1 MYNLLKGTWAL
12 FFGVGMM
19 MLANGLQGSLIG
31 IRASL
36 EGYSASAAGII
47 LTGYYAGFLLGALYI
62 PQRIKNVG
70 HVRTFAAL
78 ASIASISILIQSLHV
93 SFLGWFL
100 MRFISGICFV
110 GLYTVA
116 ESWVNDLTDNE
127 HRGQALSVYMIV
139 SMAGSAFGQLF
150 LNIANPETATLFMI
164 VSILISISLV
174 PILIVVSK
182 QPDFSVAKFFT
193 IKELYKASPL
203 GVVAAIMTGLAHG
216 TLWGIGSIYGLKNGL
231 SIEQV
236 SIFMF
241 TFVIGGA
248 INQYLVGYLSDKY
261 DRRTIIVIVT
271 FLASIFAVLA
281 VLIGGSFIA
290 LIIITFI
297 FGGLTVP
304 LYALAIAHTN
314 DFLEKDEMV
323 AASAGIQLAGG
334 VGLTIGPIIGGL
346 SLDLIGASGFWI
358 FLFLI
363 HALLGVFGLFRMQI
377 REAVPLE
384 EQGSTVLVSSRTTAT
399 LMELYPDAEE
409 SIDPV
414 E

>member
-36 EGYSASAAGII
+36 EGYSASASGII

-78 ASIASISILIQSLHV
+78 ASIASISILIHSLHV

-248 INQYLVGYLSDKY
+248 INQYLIGYLSDKY
-261 DRRTIIVIVT
+261 DRRTIIVIVA

-314 DFLEKDEMV
+314 DFLAKDEMV

>member
-78 ASIASISILIQSLHV
+78 ASIASISILIHSLHI
-93 SFLGWFL
+93 SFLGWFI
-100 MRFISGICFV
+100 MRFISGMCFV

-116 ESWVNDLTDNE
+116 ESWVNDLSDNE

-150 LNIANPETATLFMI
+150 LNIADPETATLFMI
-164 VSILISISLV
+164 VSVLISISLV

-193 IKELYKASPL
+193 VKELYKASPL
-203 GVVAAIMTGLAHG
+203 GVVTSIMTGLAHG

-261 DRRTIIVIVT
+261 DRRTIIVIVA
-271 FLASIFAVLA
+271 FLASIFSVLA
-281 VLIGGSFIA
+281 VLIGSSFIA
-290 LIIITFI
+290 LIIMTFI

-304 LYALAIAHTN
+304 LYPLAIAHTN
-314 DFLEKDEMV
+314 DFLEKGEMV
-323 AASAGIQLAGG
+323 AASAGIQLAAGI
-334 VGLTIGPIIGGL
+334 GLTIGPIIGGL
-346 SLDLIGASGFWI
+346 SIDFIGASGFWI
-358 FLFLI
+358 YLFLI

-384 EQGSTVLVSSRTTAT
+384 EQGSTVLVSRRTTAT

>member
-36 EGYSASAAGII
+36 EGYSASASGII

-127 HRGQALSVYMIV
+127 HRGQALSIYMIV

-164 VSILISISLV
+164 VSILISVSLV

-261 DRRTIIVIVT
+261 DRRTIIVIVA

-314 DFLEKDEMV
+314 DFLAKDEMV

-409 SIDPV
+409 SIDSV

>member
-36 EGYSASAAGII
+36 EGYSASASGII

-78 ASIASISILIQSLHV
+78 ASIASISILIHSLHV

-116 ESWVNDLTDNE
+116 ESWVNDLSDNE

-164 VSILISISLV
+164 VSILISVSLV

-248 INQYLVGYLSDKY
+248 INQYLVGYHSDKY

-363 HALLGVFGLFRMQI
+363 HALLGVFGLLRMQI

>member
-36 EGYSASAAGII
+36 EGYSASASGII

-261 DRRTIIVIVT
+261 DRRTIIVIVA

>member
-36 EGYSASAAGII
+36 EGYSASASGII

-164 VSILISISLV
+164 VSILISVSLV

-314 DFLEKDEMV
+314 DFLDKDEMV

>member
-78 ASIASISILIQSLHV
+78 ASIASISILIHSLHI
-93 SFLGWFL
+93 SFLGWFI
-100 MRFISGICFV
+100 MRFISGMCFV

-116 ESWVNDLTDNE
+116 ESWVNDLSDNE

-150 LNIANPETATLFMI
+150 LNIADPETATLFMI
-164 VSILISISLV
+164 VSVLISISLV

-193 IKELYKASPL
+193 LKELYKASPL
-203 GVVAAIMTGLAHG
+203 GVVTSIMTGLAHG

-261 DRRTIIVIVT
+261 DRRTIIVIVA
-271 FLASIFAVLA
+271 FLASIFSVLA
-281 VLIGGSFIA
+281 VLIGSSFIA

-323 AASAGIQLAGG
+323 AASAGIQLAAGI
-334 VGLTIGPIIGGL
+334 GLTIGPIIGGL
-346 SLDLIGASGFWI
+346 SIDFIGASGFWI
-358 FLFLI
+358 YLFLI
-363 HALLGVFGLFRMQI
+363 HALLGVFGLFRMQV
-377 REAVPLE
+377 REAVPLN

-399 LMELYPDAEE
+399 MMELYPDAEE

>member
-62 PQRIKNVG
+62 PKRIKNVG

-78 ASIASISILIQSLHV
+78 ASIASISILIHSLHI
-93 SFLGWFL
+93 SFLGWFI
-100 MRFISGICFV
+100 MRFISGMCFV

-116 ESWVNDLTDNE
+116 ESWVNDLSDNE

-150 LNIANPETATLFMI
+150 LNVADPETATLFMI
-164 VSILISISLV
+164 VSVLISISLV

-193 IKELYKASPL
+193 VKELYKASPL
-203 GVVAAIMTGLAHG
+203 GVVTSIMTGLAHG

-261 DRRTIIVIVT
+261 DRRTIIVIVA
-271 FLASIFAVLA
+271 FLASIFSVLA
-281 VLIGGSFIA
+281 VLIGSSFIA

-323 AASAGIQLAGG
+323 AASAGIQLAAGI
-334 VGLTIGPIIGGL
+334 GLTIGPIIGGL
-346 SLDLIGASGFWI
+346 SIDFIGASGFWI
-358 FLFLI
+358 YLFLI
-363 HALLGVFGLFRMQI
+363 HALLGVFGLFRMQV
-377 REAVPLE
+377 REAVPLN

-399 LMELYPDAEE
+399 MMELYPDAEE

>member
-78 ASIASISILIQSLHV
+78 ASIASISILIHSLHI
-93 SFLGWFL
+93 SFLGWFI
-100 MRFISGICFV
+100 MRFISGMCFV

-116 ESWVNDLTDNE
+116 ESWVNDLSDNE

-150 LNIANPETATLFMI
+150 LNIADPETATLFMI
-164 VSILISISLV
+164 VSVLISISLV

-193 IKELYKASPL
+193 VKELYKASPL
-203 GVVAAIMTGLAHG
+203 GVVTSIMTGLAHG

-261 DRRTIIVIVT
+261 DRRTIIVIVA
-271 FLASIFAVLA
+271 FLASIFSVLA
-281 VLIGGSFIA
+281 VLIGSSFIA

-323 AASAGIQLAGG
+323 AASAGIQLAAGI
-334 VGLTIGPIIGGL
+334 GLTIGP
-346 SLDLIGASGFWI
+346 
-358 FLFLI
+358 
-363 HALLGVFGLFRMQI
+363 
-377 REAVPLE
+377 
-384 EQGSTVLVSSRTTAT
+384 VSYTHLT
-399 LMELYPDAEE
+399 LPTILR
-409 SIDPV
+409 V
-414 E
+414 

>member
-78 ASIASISILIQSLHV
+78 ASIASISILVHSLHI
-93 SFLGWFL
+93 SFLGWFI
-100 MRFISGICFV
+100 MRFISGMCFV

-116 ESWVNDLTDNE
+116 ESWVNDLSDNE

-150 LNIANPETATLFMI
+150 LNIADPETATLFMI
-164 VSILISISLV
+164 VSVLISISLV

-193 IKELYKASPL
+193 VKELYKASPL
-203 GVVAAIMTGLAHG
+203 GVVTSIMTGLAHG

-261 DRRTIIVIVT
+261 DRRTIIVIVA
-271 FLASIFAVLA
+271 FLASIFSVLA
-281 VLIGGSFIA
+281 VLIGSSFIA

-323 AASAGIQLAGG
+323 AASAGIQLAAGI
-334 VGLTIGPIIGGL
+334 GLTIGPIIGGL
-346 SLDLIGASGFWI
+346 SIDFIGASGFWI

-377 REAVPLE
+377 REAVPLD

-399 LMELYPDAEE
+399 MMELYPDAEE

>member
-78 ASIASISILIQSLHV
+78 ASIASISILIHSLHV

-100 MRFISGICFV
+100 MRFISGVCFV

-116 ESWVNDLTDNE
+116 ESWVNDLSDNE

-150 LNIANPETATLFMI
+150 LNIADPETATLFMI

-193 IKELYKASPL
+193 VKELYKASPL
-203 GVVAAIMTGLAHG
+203 GVVTAIMTGLAHG

-261 DRRTIIVIVT
+261 DRRTVIVIVA

-281 VLIGGSFIA
+281 VLIGSSFIA
-290 LIIITFI
+290 LIITTFI

-323 AASAGIQLAGG
+323 AASSGLQLAGG
-334 VGLTIGPIIGGL
+334 IGLTIGPIVGGL
-346 SLDLIGASGFWI
+346 SIDLIGANGFWI
-358 FLFLI
+358 YLFLI
-363 HALLGVFGLFRMQI
+363 HALLGVFGLFRMQV

-384 EQGSTVLVSSRTTAT
+384 EQGSTVLVSSRATAT

>member
-78 ASIASISILIQSLHV
+78 ASIASISILIHSLHI
-93 SFLGWFL
+93 SFLGWFI
-100 MRFISGICFV
+100 MRFISGMCFV

-116 ESWVNDLTDNE
+116 ESWVNDLSDNE

-150 LNIANPETATLFMI
+150 LNIADPETATLFMI
-164 VSILISISLV
+164 VSVLISISLV

-193 IKELYKASPL
+193 VKELYKASPL
-203 GVVAAIMTGLAHG
+203 GVVTSIMTGLAHG

-261 DRRTIIVIVT
+261 DRRTIIVIVA
-271 FLASIFAVLA
+271 FLASIFSVLA
-281 VLIGGSFIA
+281 VLIGSSFIA

-304 LYALAIAHTN
+304 LYPLAIAHTN

-323 AASAGIQLAGG
+323 AASAGIQLAAGI
-334 VGLTIGPIIGGL
+334 GLTIGPIIGGL
-346 SLDLIGASGFWI
+346 SIDFIGASGFWI
-358 FLFLI
+358 YLFLI
-363 HALLGVFGLFRMQI
+363 HALLGVFGLFRMQV

-409 SIDPV
+409 SIDTV

>member
-36 EGYSASAAGII
+36 EGYSASASGII

-127 HRGQALSVYMIV
+127 HRGQALSIYMIV

-261 DRRTIIVIVT
+261 DRRTIIVIVA

-314 DFLEKDEMV
+314 DFLAKDEMV